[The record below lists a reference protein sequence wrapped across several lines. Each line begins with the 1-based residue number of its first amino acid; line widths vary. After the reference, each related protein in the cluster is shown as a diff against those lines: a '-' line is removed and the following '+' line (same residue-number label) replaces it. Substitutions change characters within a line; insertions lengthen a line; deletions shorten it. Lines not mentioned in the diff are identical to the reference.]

1 MRRSLVI
8 LCLMLLGAALVVS
21 CTSTLSRRF
30 DSFVSSVEKHC
41 ESYSPDDWTK
51 ANEKFSKLFS
61 EYKDNRSELNSEDK
75 KAINSA
81 ILRYAKAAANSG
93 LSEVK
98 SYVDELLIQIPTI
111 IEDAKTL
118 LRDLGFTI

>member
-81 ILRYAKAAANSG
+81 ILRYAKAAAKSG

-118 LRDLGFTI
+118 LKDLGVSL

>member
-1 MRRSLVI
+1 MRRSLVV
-8 LCLMLLGAALVVS
+8 LCLMLLGVALVVS

-41 ESYSPDDWTK
+41 ESYSPEDWTK

-61 EYKDNRSELNSEDK
+61 EYNDNRSELNSEDK

-81 ILRYAKAAANSG
+81 ILRYAKAAAKSG

>member
-1 MRRSLVI
+1 MRRSLVV
-8 LCLMLLGAALVVS
+8 LCLMLLGVALVVS

-41 ESYSPDDWTK
+41 ESYSPEDWTK

-81 ILRYAKAAANSG
+81 ILRYAKAAAKSG

-118 LRDLGFTI
+118 LKDLGVSL

>member
-1 MRRSLVI
+1 M
-8 LCLMLLGAALVVS
+8 
-21 CTSTLSRRF
+21 
-30 DSFVSSVEKHC
+30 EKHC

-81 ILRYAKAAANSG
+81 ILRYAKAAAKSG

-118 LRDLGFTI
+118 LKDLGVSL

>member
-1 MRRSLVI
+1 
-8 LCLMLLGAALVVS
+8 MLLGVALVVS

-41 ESYSPDDWTK
+41 ESYSPEDWAK

-81 ILRYAKAAANSG
+81 ILRYAKAAAKSG

-118 LRDLGFTI
+118 LKDLGVSL

>member
-1 MRRSLVI
+1 MRRSLVV
-8 LCLMLLGAALVVS
+8 LCLMLLGVALVVS

-41 ESYSPDDWTK
+41 ESYSPEDWTK

-81 ILRYAKAAANSG
+81 ILRYAKAAAKSG

-118 LRDLGFTI
+118 LRDLGFTL

>member
-8 LCLMLLGAALVVS
+8 LCLMLLGVALVVS

-41 ESYSPDDWTK
+41 ESYSPEDWTK

-81 ILRYAKAAANSG
+81 ILRYAKAAAKSG

-118 LRDLGFTI
+118 LKDLGVSL

>member
-1 MRRSLVI
+1 MRRSLVV
-8 LCLMLLGAALVVS
+8 LCLMLLGVALVVS

-41 ESYSPDDWTK
+41 ESYSPEDWTK

-81 ILRYAKAAANSG
+81 ILRYAKAAAKSG

>member
-1 MRRSLVI
+1 MRRSLVV
-8 LCLMLLGAALVVS
+8 LCLMLLGVALVVS

-41 ESYSPDDWTK
+41 ESYSPEDWTK

-81 ILRYAKAAANSG
+81 ILRYAKAAAKSG

-118 LRDLGFTI
+118 LRDLGFSL

>member
-1 MRRSLVI
+1 MRRSLVV
-8 LCLMLLGAALVVS
+8 LCLMLLGVALVVS

-41 ESYSPDDWTK
+41 ESYSPEDWTK

-81 ILRYAKAAANSG
+81 ILRYAKAAAKSG

-111 IEDAKTL
+111 IEDAKPL
-118 LRDLGFTI
+118 LKDLGVSL